1 MKTRIHKAAFVLTM
15 FSLLTTNIFGRL
27 EEGNQQE
34 QASENKD
41 TEQVEKIPARMSLRY
56 FKKADGSESVKVSVW
71 YKEGKKNIPVERAV
85 VNLYLDEVSREGMM
99 TNVITNED
107 GEGVFLLTD
116 RFYKRAEGKYE
127 YTFIARMMSEELYEP
142 TEEEITVKKCEIV
155 LTVSDEDSSITVVL
169 NQVAGKDSIIPV
181 PDAEVK
187 IGIKRSFSVLPIGD
201 PITTDE
207 DGSGTVT
214 CPGNVPGDSLGN
226 LVIVAKIE
234 DHDEFGNYE
243 VQKPV
248 TWGVPAKQAA
258 IEGRTLWAP
267 GNNAPLPLVTASLT
281 IVFGI
286 WGVLIY
292 LMVQLYRIKK
302 ISKKKN

>member
-1 MKTRIHKAAFVLTM
+1 MKTRIHKAAFVLTV

-27 EEGNQQE
+27 EDANQTE
-34 QASENKD
+34 QAADTQN
-41 TEQVEKIPARMSLRY
+41 TEQAEKIPANISLRY

-71 YKEGKKNIPVERAV
+71 YKEGKKNVPVERAV
-85 VNLYLDEVSREGMM
+85 VNLYLDEISREGMM
-99 TNVITNED
+99 TNVITDEN

-142 TEEEITVKKCEIV
+142 TEEEIIVKRCEIV
-155 LTVSDEDSSITVVL
+155 LTVSDEDSSIAVVL
-169 NQVAGKDSIIPV
+169 NQIAGKDSIVPV
-181 PDAEVK
+181 PDAEIK

-201 PITTDE
+201 PLTTDE
-207 DGSGTVT
+207 NGSASVV
-214 CPGNVPGDSLGN
+214 CPGDIPGDSLGN

-234 DHDEFGNYE
+234 DHDEFGNCE
-243 VQKPV
+243 AEKSVK
-248 TWGVPAKQAA
+248 WGVPVKQAA
-258 IEGRTLWAP
+258 HESRTLWAP
-267 GNNAPLPLVTASLT
+267 GNNAPLPLVTASLA

-292 LMVQLYRIKK
+292 LMFQLYRIKK
-302 ISKKKN
+302 ISKRKN